1 VHDKEFLTL
10 LGPSG
15 CGKTTTLMSIAG
27 FQRPDEGTISCGD
40 RIFFDKAGKVDL
52 AAEDRNLGMI
62 FQSYAIWP
70 HLTVF
75 GNVAFP
81 LKIRR
86 MKKDALRR
94 RVLETLDLVEMAGP
108 ASYPLPLRKAH
119 MPDQCGPPDSV
130 GILVPSGML
139 GAGFGPDTITRGIS
153 LGADVIAV
161 DGGSTDSGPYYLG
174 AGVAKTTDRAV
185 RRDLRLLLTAA
196 SRARLPLVVGS
207 CGTSGT
213 DSGVNWVADIVN
225 AICIEDGLDLAVAK
239 LFSEQQAD
247 GLIAQ
252 LRRGRIHALSPSE
265 PLDPAT
271 LSRCMHIVGVMG
283 HEPITQ
289 ALRAGA
295 DVVLAGRA
303 TDTAISAALP
313 LMRGMPP
320 GPTWHAAKIIECGGQ
335 CTTDPLS
342 GGVFARIDHSGFT
355 VEPLDPDA
363 ACTPTS
369 VAAHM
374 LYETVNPYTMR
385 EPGGTI
391 EVAGARYTAIDERT
405 VRVEGSR
412 FEPADQ
418 YTVKLEGAAVTGYE
432 TVSFAGIRDPQVLRS
447 IDVWAEFFQKTL
459 TERVE
464 SVLKLATGTWEAD
477 LRLYG
482 YNAILGELE
491 QAPATPQEVGVMLLV
506 SAEDQQTA
514 TAISKL
520 ANPLLLHLPLPTM
533 NYLPSF
539 AFATSPAHI
548 DRGAAYEFVLN
559 HVVDVDSPTEMF
571 RLEMTEPSHG

>member
-1 VHDKEFLTL
+1 MPDK
-10 LGPSG
+10 
-15 CGKTTTLMSIAG
+15 
-27 FQRPDEGTISCGD
+27 
-40 RIFFDKAGKVDL
+40 
-52 AAEDRNLGMI
+52 
-62 FQSYAIWP
+62 Y
-70 HLTVF
+70 
-75 GNVAFP
+75 
-81 LKIRR
+81 
-86 MKKDALRR
+86 
-94 RVLETLDLVEMAGP
+94 GP
-108 ASYPLPLRKAH
+108 A
-119 MPDQCGPPDSV
+119 DSV

-139 GAGFGPDTITRGIS
+139 GAGFSPETITRGIS

-174 AGVAKTTDRAV
+174 AGEAKTTERAV
-185 RRDLRLLLTAA
+185 RRDLRLLLAAA
-196 SRARLPLVVGS
+196 SSAGIPVIVGS

-213 DSGVNWVADIVN
+213 DSGVNWVADIVA
-225 AICIEDGLDLAVAK
+225 AICADDALDLTVAK
-239 LFSEQQAD
+239 IFSEQRAEE
-247 GLIAQ
+247 LIP
-252 LRRGRIHALSPSE
+252 LLELGRIHALP
-265 PLDPAT
+265 PGAALDAAT
-271 LSRCMHIVGVMG
+271 LRSCAHLVGVMG
-283 HEPITQ
+283 HEPIEQ

-303 TDTAISAALP
+303 TDTAISAAVP

-320 GPTWHAAKIIECGGQ
+320 GASWHAAKIIECGGQ
-335 CTTDPLS
+335 CTTDPSS

-355 VEPLDPDA
+355 VEPLSPDA

-374 LYETVNPYTMR
+374 LYETVDPFTMR

-412 FEPADQ
+412 FEPASQ

-432 TVSFAGIRDPQVLRS
+432 TMSFAGIRDPLILRS
-447 IDVWAEFFQKTL
+447 IDVWAKLFAETL

-464 SVLKLATGTWEAD
+464 SVLELASGSWGAD

-482 YNAILGELE
+482 YNAVLGELD

-506 SAEDQQTA
+506 RAEDQQTA

-520 ANPLLLHLPLPTM
+520 ANPLLLHLPLPSM
-533 NYLPSF
+533 SFLPSF

-559 HVVDVDSPTEMF
+559 HAVDVHSPTEMF
-571 RLEMTEPSHG
+571 RLDMGDSDHG